1 MVLFKVFHYR
11 IKKIIKQMTTI
22 IWGLRITRMPE
33 WGGVKRMSDGN
44 IIHVIGTGT
53 IGEPLIGLL
62 CDAKEDLE
70 IDEVTFY
77 KHSPKLEDRPK
88 IKGLIKRGANL
99 AIHESKQEGFRDLGI
114 DSVYDAEDAIKR
126 ASVVID
132 CTPKGTGLSNKE
144 KYYKKYKNKVK
155 GFMAQASEF
164 GFGKM
169 YAVGI
174 NDEVITP
181 KDQFIHIVS
190 CNTHNMAVLINT
202 LGIKNK
208 KNYLQEGRFLCIRRA
223 NDISQVKSFIPS
235 PEVGSHKDEKMGTH
249 HAVDVHHLYKTMG
262 IDLNV
267 FSSALK
273 LNTQYMHCI
282 WFDLKLDF
290 KITKDEVIQKFIDNP
305 RIAVTHKKAANLVFS
320 FGREH
325 GHYGRILDQTVIVIP
340 TIHVLNETEVI
351 GFCFT
356 PQDGNS
362 IMSSITAAE
371 RFLYPDTYEE
381 KLRCLGP
388 FLLQEV

>member
-1 MVLFKVFHYR
+1 MV
-11 IKKIIKQMTTI
+11 
-22 IWGLRITRMPE
+22 
-33 WGGVKRMSDGN
+33 DGN
-44 IIHVIGTGT
+44 IVHVVGTGT

-62 CDAKEDLE
+62 CDAKEDLG

-88 IKGLIKRGANL
+88 MKGLINRGANL
-99 AIHESKQEGFRDLGI
+99 CVREDRVKDFQELGI
-114 DSVYDAEDAIKR
+114 DPVYHAEEAIKR

-132 CTPKGTGLSNKE
+132 CTPKGTGLMNKE
-144 KYYKKYKNKVK
+144 KYYKKYKNKIK
-155 GFMAQASEF
+155 GFMAQGSEF

-169 YAVGI
+169 FAVGI
-174 NDEVITP
+174 NDDAITK

-190 CNTHNMAVLINT
+190 CNTHNIAVIINT
-202 LGIKNK
+202 LAIENK
-208 KNYLQEGRFLCIRRA
+208 KNHMREGRFLCIRRA
-223 NDISQVKSFIPS
+223 NDISQVKSFIPA
-235 PEVGSHKDEKMGTH
+235 PEVGVHKDEKMGTH
-249 HAVDVHHLYKTMG
+249 HAVDVYHLYKTLG

-282 WFDLKLDF
+282 WFDVKLD
-290 KITKDEVIQKFIDNP
+290 KKMTKEEAIQRFIDNP
-305 RIAVTHKKAANLVFS
+305 RVAITYKRAANLVFS

-325 GHYGRILDQTVIVIP
+325 GHFGRILDQTVIVVP
-340 TIHVLNETEVI
+340 TIHVINENEVI

-362 IMSSITAAE
+362 ILSSISAAE
-371 RFLYPDTYEE
+371 RFLYPDCYEE
-381 KLRCLGP
+381 KLRCLGA

>member
-1 MVLFKVFHYR
+1 MAHADYR
-11 IKKIIKQMTTI
+11 IALIS
-22 IWGLRITRMPE
+22 
-33 WGGVKRMSDGN
+33 WGGKKMADGN
-44 IIHVIGTGT
+44 IVHVVGTGT

-62 CDAKEDLE
+62 CDAKDDLC

-88 IKGLIKRGANL
+88 VRGLINRGANL
-99 AIHESKQEGFRDLGI
+99 AVKPDRIGEFKDLGL
-114 DSVYDAEDAIKR
+114 DVVYGAEEAIKR

-132 CTPKGTGLSNKE
+132 CTPKNTGLMNKE
-144 KYYKKYKNKVK
+144 KYYNKYKNRVK
-155 GFMAQASEF
+155 GFVAQGSEF

-174 NDEVITP
+174 NDETISP

-190 CNTHNMAVLINT
+190 CNTHNIAVLIDT
-202 LGIKNK
+202 LGIKGK
-208 KNYLQEGRFLCIRRA
+208 KSHLKEGRFLCIRRA
-223 NDISQVKSFIPS
+223 NDISQVKGFVPS
-235 PEVGSHKDEKMGTH
+235 PEVGGHNDEKMGTH
-249 HAVDVHHLYKTMG
+249 HAVDVYHLYKTLG
-262 IDLNV
+262 IELNV

-282 WFDLKLDF
+282 WYDLKLDY
-290 KITKDEVIQKFIDNP
+290 KTDKEEVIQKFIDNP
-305 RIAVTHKKAANLVFS
+305 RVAVTQKKAANMVFS

-325 GHYGRILDQTVIVIP
+325 GHYGRILNQTVAVLP
-340 TIHVLNETEVI
+340 TVHVVNENEVV

-362 IMSSITAAE
+362 ILSSIAAAV
-371 RFLYPDTYEE
+371 RFLYPDCYED
-381 KLRCLGP
+381 KLRCLGA

>member
-1 MVLFKVFHYR
+1 MADG
-11 IKKIIKQMTTI
+11 KI
-22 IWGLRITRMPE
+22 
-33 WGGVKRMSDGN
+33 V
-44 IIHVIGTGT
+44 HAVGTGT

-62 CDAKEDLE
+62 CDARDELG

-77 KHSPKLEDRPK
+77 KHSPVLTDRPK
-88 IKGLIKRGANL
+88 IKGLTKRGANL
-99 AIHESKQEGFRDLGI
+99 AVAEEKVKDFQELGTEPA
-114 DSVYDAEDAIKR
+114 YEAEEAIKR

-132 CTPKGTGLSNKE
+132 CTPKGTGLMNKE

-155 GFMAQASEF
+155 GFIAQGSEF

-174 NDEVITP
+174 NDDAVTP

-190 CNTHNMAVLINT
+190 CNTHNIAVIINT
-202 LGIKNK
+202 LAIEGK
-208 KNYLQEGRFLCIRRA
+208 KNHLREGRFLCLRRA
-223 NDISQVKSFIPS
+223 NDISQVKSFIPA
-235 PEVGSHKDEKMGTH
+235 PEVGTHKDEKMGTH
-249 HAVDVHHLYKTMG
+249 HAVDVYHLYKTLG
-262 IDLNV
+262 IDLNI

-282 WFDLKLDF
+282 WFDVKLDK
-290 KITKDEVIQKFIDNP
+290 KITKEGAIQRFIDNP
-305 RIAVTHKKAANLVFS
+305 RVAVTHKKAANLVFS

-325 GHYGRILDQTVIVIP
+325 GHFGRILDQTVVVIP
-340 TIHVLNETEVI
+340 TIHVLNENEVI

-362 IMSSITAAE
+362 ILSSISAAE
-371 RFLYPDTYEE
+371 RFLYPESYEE
-381 KLRCLGP
+381 KLKCLGA

>member
-1 MVLFKVFHYR
+1 MV
-11 IKKIIKQMTTI
+11 
-22 IWGLRITRMPE
+22 
-33 WGGVKRMSDGN
+33 DGN
-44 IIHVIGTGT
+44 IVHVVGTGT

-62 CDAKEDLE
+62 CDARDELE

-88 IKGLIKRGANL
+88 MKGLINRGANL
-99 AIHESKQEGFRDLGI
+99 CVREDLVKDFQELGI
-114 DSVYDAEDAIKR
+114 DPVYHAEEAIKR

-132 CTPKGTGLSNKE
+132 CTPKGTGLMNKE
-144 KYYKKYKNKVK
+144 KYYKKYKNKIK
-155 GFMAQASEF
+155 GFMAQGSEF

-169 YAVGI
+169 FAVGI
-174 NDEVITP
+174 NDDAITK

-190 CNTHNMAVLINT
+190 CNTHNIAVIINT
-202 LGIKNK
+202 LAIENK
-208 KNYLQEGRFLCIRRA
+208 KNHMREGRFLCIRRA
-223 NDISQVKSFIPS
+223 NDISQVKSFIPA
-235 PEVGSHKDEKMGTH
+235 PEVGVHKDEKMGTH
-249 HAVDVHHLYKTMG
+249 HAVDVYHLYKTLG

-282 WFDLKLDF
+282 WFDVKLD
-290 KITKDEVIQKFIDNP
+290 KKMTKEEAIQRFIDNP
-305 RIAVTHKKAANLVFS
+305 RVAITYKKAANLVFS

-325 GHYGRILDQTVIVIP
+325 GHFGRILDQTVIVVP
-340 TIHVLNETEVI
+340 TIHVINENEVI

-362 IMSSITAAE
+362 ILSSISAAE
-371 RFLYPDTYEE
+371 RFLYPDCYEE
-381 KLRCLGP
+381 KLKCLGA

>member
-1 MVLFKVFHYR
+1 MA
-11 IKKIIKQMTTI
+11 
-22 IWGLRITRMPE
+22 
-33 WGGVKRMSDGN
+33 DGN
-44 IIHVIGTGT
+44 IVHVVGTGT

-62 CDAKEDLE
+62 CDAKEDLG

-88 IKGLIKRGANL
+88 MKGLINRGGNL
-99 AIHESKQEGFRDLGI
+99 CVREDRVKDFQELGI
-114 DSVYDAEDAIKR
+114 DPVYHAEEAIKR

-132 CTPKGTGLSNKE
+132 CTPKGTGLMNKE
-144 KYYKKYKNKVK
+144 KYYKKYKNKIK
-155 GFMAQASEF
+155 GFLAQGSEF

-169 YAVGI
+169 FAVGI
-174 NDEVITP
+174 NDDAITK

-190 CNTHNMAVLINT
+190 CNTHNIAVIINT
-202 LGIKNK
+202 LAIENK
-208 KNYLQEGRFLCIRRA
+208 KNHMREGRFLCIRRA
-223 NDISQVKSFIPS
+223 NDISQVKSFIPA
-235 PEVGSHKDEKMGTH
+235 PEVGVHNDEKMGTH
-249 HAVDVHHLYKTMG
+249 HAVDVYHLYKTLG

-282 WFDLKLDF
+282 WFDVKLD
-290 KITKDEVIQKFIDNP
+290 KEMTKEEAIQRFIDNP
-305 RIAVTHKKAANLVFS
+305 RVAITYKKAANLVFS

-325 GHYGRILDQTVIVIP
+325 GHFGRILDQTVIVVP
-340 TIHVLNETEVI
+340 TIHVINENEVI

-362 IMSSITAAE
+362 ILSSISAAE
-371 RFLYPDTYEE
+371 RFLYPDCYEE
-381 KLRCLGP
+381 KLKCLGA